1 MTTTDMGTEGSLGRL
16 TSEAYKHAQD
26 ALQTRALIKLMVD
39 SAQRLG
45 NGTEAAK
52 AELQALLVLAEGMAD
67 QDYITA
73 MDVARRLEARARQNP
88 GS

>member
-16 TSEAYKHAQD
+16 TSEAYKHAQESR
-26 ALQTRALIKLMVD
+26 QTRALIQLMVD

-45 NGTEAAK
+45 NGTDAAK
-52 AELQALLVLAEGMAD
+52 GDLQGLLELAENMAT
-67 QDYITA
+67 QDFITA
-73 MDVARRLEARARQNP
+73 MELARRLEARARQNP

>member
-26 ALQTRALIKLMVD
+26 ALQTRALIRVMVD

-45 NGTEAAK
+45 NGTEASR
-52 AELQALLVLAEGMAD
+52 AELLALLTLAEGMAD
-67 QDYITA
+67 QDYQ
-73 MDVARRLEARARQNP
+73 VAINLAHALEARARQNP

>member
-26 ALQTRALIKLMVD
+26 ALQTRALIRLMVD
-39 SAQRLG
+39 SAQRLS
-45 NGTEAAK
+45 NGTDAAK